1 MKKSLLEL
9 LVCPKTGQKL
19 HIESIL
25 EDVSEIKK
33 GYLISSDMNQKYIIQ
48 DGVPR
53 FVPQSNYSDNFGMQ
67 WNMYSK
73 TQLDSFSGQTI
84 SSDRFWNA
92 TGWDKKALKGK
103 WVLDVGCG
111 SGRFTEIALRAGAK
125 VVALDYS
132 SAVDA
137 CYTNFKDHD
146 NFHVIQGDIFE
157 LPFEINTFEFVYCLG
172 VLQHTP
178 DPKKAL
184 LSLPEVLKKG
194 GSMCV
199 DYYDRSWRS
208 LLLPKYWI
216 RPITKRLPKEFLF
229 LVLKTMVPVLLP
241 VSRLVGY
248 MPFIGRIL
256 SKIVPVVNYYGIYP
270 LNRRQHIEWSLLD
283 TFDWLSPEYDN
294 PQSRSTAKLWM
305 IEAGFHHIEI
315 LKVGHIVARGLKK

>member
-157 LPFEINTFEFVYCLG
+157 LPFEKNTFEFVYCLG